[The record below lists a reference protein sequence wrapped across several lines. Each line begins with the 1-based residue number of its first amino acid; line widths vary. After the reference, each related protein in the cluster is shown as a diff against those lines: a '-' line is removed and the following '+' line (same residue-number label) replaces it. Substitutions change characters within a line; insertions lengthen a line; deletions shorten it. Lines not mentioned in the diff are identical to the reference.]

1 MQLIWRIAVLAALAT
16 ASPMFRRIRGRTGVW
31 WQPWPGTS
39 WQIQYT
45 GKLNLRFKVEV
56 YNLDLFDI
64 TPEVVDQLHA
74 EGRKVICA
82 FNAGAYE
89 DWRPDAD
96 QFPRSAIGQPV
107 GDWEG
112 EWWADIRKQAVRD
125 IMLRR
130 LDLAVSKG
138 CDAVDPWNVDGYA
151 HDTGFPLTAKG
162 QRNYNRLLAE
172 EAHRRGLAIALHN
185 DVRQIAE
192 LEPSFDFAVNEEC
205 FRLGECDLLT
215 QFIEH
220 GKPVFQIEYGPPE
233 MRFRICPRANAR
245 DFDTLIK
252 NWELDAQRT
261 SCR

>member
-1 MQLIWRIAVLAALAT
+1 MRWLWRIAVLVALITAVPAHGQPRAAA
-16 ASPMFRRIRGRTGVW
+16 ADW
-31 WQPWPGTS
+31 WRPWPGTS
-39 WQIQYT
+39 WQIQYS
-45 GKLNLRFKVEV
+45 GKLNLRFKVEA

-64 TPEVVDQLHA
+64 TPEMVDRLHA
-74 EGRKVICA
+74 EGRKVVCA

-96 QFPRSAIGQPV
+96 QFPRSAIGKPV

-112 EWWADIRKQAVRD
+112 EWWADIRKKAVRD

-151 HDTGFPLTAKG
+151 HDTGFPLTAQG

-172 EAHRRGLAIALHN
+172 EAHQRGLAIGLHN
-185 DVRQIAE
+185 DVDQVAE
-192 LEPSFDFAVNEEC
+192 LEPYFDFAVNEEC
-205 FRLGECDLLT
+205 FRLGKCELLMP
-215 QFIEH
+215 FIAH

-233 MRFRICPRANAR
+233 MRYRICPRANAR

-252 NWELDAQRT
+252 NWELDAKRT
-261 SCR
+261 ACR

>member
-1 MQLIWRIAVLAALAT
+1 MRWFWRIACLTMVVLAAP
-16 ASPMFRRIRGRTGVW
+16 ASSQPQANAADW
-31 WQPWPGTS
+31 WRPWPGTS

-64 TPEVVDQLHA
+64 TPETVDQLHA
-74 EGRKVICA
+74 DGRKVICY

-96 QFPRSAIGQPV
+96 QFPRSAIGKPA

-112 EWWADIRKQAVRD
+112 EWWLDIRKKGVRE

-138 CDAVDPWNVDGYA
+138 CDAVDPGKTDGFE

-162 QRNYNRLLAE
+162 QRNYNRWLAG
-172 EAHRRGLAIALHN
+172 EAHRRGLAVGLHN
-185 DVRQIAE
+185 DVRQAAE
-192 LEPSFDFAVNEEC
+192 LEPYFDFAVNEEC
-205 FRLGECDLLT
+205 FRLGECELLMP
-215 QFIEH
+215 FIEH

-252 NWELDAQRT
+252 NWELDAKRT
-261 SCR
+261 ACR